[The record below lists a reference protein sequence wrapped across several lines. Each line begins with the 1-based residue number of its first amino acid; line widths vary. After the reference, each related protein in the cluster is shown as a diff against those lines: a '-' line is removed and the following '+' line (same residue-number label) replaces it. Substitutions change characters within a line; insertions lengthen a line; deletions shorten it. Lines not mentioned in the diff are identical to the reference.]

1 MDMDMDEAQLE
12 IGDLV
17 LGSMCSS
24 RIRPARTSSS
34 ITYLVVSLIPKNGV
48 YDEYFYD
55 EYFSSHWWYWLLA
68 VFEYLHT

>member
-34 ITYLVVSLIPKNGV
+34 ITCLVVSLIPKNGV
-48 YDEYFYD
+48 Y